1 MTALAALAA
10 TPAEDDDLALAHRIA
25 AGEQAAFELMMRRH
39 NRRLYRLAR
48 ATLRND
54 ADAEDALQEAYL
66 AAYRHM
72 GKFRGES
79 TLFTWLSRLLL
90 NECYGRLRKHS
101 RRVALCPIADDIE
114 NEVDAMTIH
123 DFNPPYHAAARAEL
137 RGLLEARLDALP
149 VSFRTVF
156 VLRSVEELSVEETAH
171 CLGIPEAT
179 VRSRHFRANAL
190 LREALSRDVGVVEK
204 SLFEF
209 DGDDCDRVV
218 ARTLARL
225 GGSAHVPKDR

>member
-10 TPAEDDDLALAHRIA
+10 PPTEDEDLALAHRIA
-25 AGEQAAFELMMRRH
+25 AGEQTAFELMMRRH

-66 AAYRHM
+66 AAYRNM
-72 GKFRGES
+72 AAFRGES
-79 TLFTWLSRLLL
+79 TLYTWLTRLLL

-101 RRVALCPIADDIE
+101 RREALFPVADDIE
-114 NEVDAMTIH
+114 KEVDAMTIN

-137 RGLLEARLDALP
+137 RSLLEARLDALP

-225 GGSAHVPKDR
+225 GECSKS

>member
-1 MTALAALAA
+1 MTTAAMLAEENDVALAR
-10 TPAEDDDLALAHRIA
+10 RIA
-25 AGEQAAFELMMRRH
+25 AGEEAAFESMMRRH

-66 AAYRHM
+66 AAYRSIAR
-72 GKFRGES
+72 FRGDS
-79 TLFTWLSRLLL
+79 SLFTWLSRLVL
-90 NECYGRLRKHS
+90 NECFGRLRKHG
-101 RRVALCPIADDIE
+101 RREALCPMAGDIE
-114 NEVDAMTIH
+114 DEADAMTIN
-123 DFNPPYHAAARAEL
+123 DFDPPYHAAARSQL
-137 RGLLEARLDALP
+137 RALLEAKLDALP
-149 VSFRTVF
+149 ASFRTVF

-190 LREALSRDVGVVEK
+190 LRESLSREIDVTEK

-209 DGDDCDRVV
+209 DGDDCDRLV
-218 ARTLARL
+218 AATLARL
-225 GGSAHVPKDR
+225 RGVPKNR

>member
-1 MTALAALAA
+1 MTALAALASP
-10 TPAEDDDLALAHRIA
+10 PAEDEDLALAHRIA
-25 AGEQAAFELMMRRH
+25 AGEQTAFELMMRRH

-66 AAYRHM
+66 AAYRNM
-72 GKFRGES
+72 AAFRGES
-79 TLFTWLSRLLL
+79 TLFTWLTRLLL

-101 RRVALCPIADDIE
+101 RREALFPVADDIE
-114 NEVDAMTIH
+114 KEVDAMTIN

-137 RGLLEARLDALP
+137 RSLLEARLDALP

-225 GGSAHVPKDR
+225 GGKASVPKNR

>member
-10 TPAEDDDLALAHRIA
+10 TPAEDEDLALAHRIA
-25 AGEQAAFELMMRRH
+25 AGEQTAFELMMRRH

-54 ADAEDALQEAYL
+54 ADAEDALQETYL

-72 GKFRGES
+72 AAFRGES

-101 RRVALCPIADDIE
+101 RREALFPIADDIE
-114 NEVDAMTIH
+114 KEVDAMTIN

-190 LREALSRDVGVVEK
+190 LRESLARDVGVVEK

-218 ARTLARL
+218 ERTLARL
-225 GGSAHVPKDR
+225 GESSKN

>member
-10 TPAEDDDLALAHRIA
+10 TPAEDEDLALAHRIA
-25 AGEQAAFELMMRRH
+25 GGEQTAFELMMRRH

-54 ADAEDALQEAYL
+54 ADAEDALQETYL

-72 GKFRGES
+72 AAFRGES

-90 NECYGRLRKHS
+90 NECYGRLRKHN
-101 RRVALCPIADDIE
+101 RREALFPIADDIE
-114 NEVDAMTIH
+114 KEVDAMTIN

-137 RGLLEARLDALP
+137 RSLLEARLDALP

-190 LREALSRDVGVVEK
+190 LRESLARDVGVVEK

-218 ARTLARL
+218 EKTLARL
-225 GGSAHVPKDR
+225 GECSKN

>member
-10 TPAEDDDLALAHRIA
+10 PLAEDEDLALAHRIV
-25 AGEQAAFELMMRRH
+25 AGEQTAFELMMRRH

-66 AAYRHM
+66 AAYRNM
-72 GKFRGES
+72 AAFRGES
-79 TLFTWLSRLLL
+79 TLFTWLTRLLL

-101 RRVALCPIADDIE
+101 RREALLPIADDIE
-114 NEVDAMTIH
+114 KEIDAMTIN

-137 RGLLEARLDALP
+137 RGLLEVRLDALP

-190 LREALSRDVGVVEK
+190 LREALARDVGVVEK

-218 ARTLARL
+218 VGTLARL
-225 GGSAHVPKDR
+225 SECSKN

>member
-10 TPAEDDDLALAHRIA
+10 PPTEDEDLALAHRIA
-25 AGEQAAFELMMRRH
+25 AGEQTAFELMMRRH

-66 AAYRHM
+66 AAYRNM
-72 GKFRGES
+72 AAFRGES
-79 TLFTWLSRLLL
+79 TLYTWLTRLLL

-101 RRVALCPIADDIE
+101 RREALLPIADDIE
-114 NEVDAMTIH
+114 KEVDAMTIN

-190 LREALSRDVGVVEK
+190 LREALVRDVGVMEK

-218 ARTLARL
+218 AGTLARL
-225 GGSAHVPKDR
+225 GECSKS

>member
-10 TPAEDDDLALAHRIA
+10 TPAEDDDLALARRIA

-66 AAYRHM
+66 AAYRSM
-72 GKFRGES
+72 DRFRGES

-101 RRVALCPIADDIE
+101 RRVALFPIADDIE
-114 NEVDAMTIH
+114 NEVDAMTIN

-218 ARTLARL
+218 ERTLARL
-225 GGSAHVPKDR
+225 GGKERVPKHR

>member
-10 TPAEDDDLALAHRIA
+10 TPAEDEDLALAHRIA
-25 AGEQAAFELMMRRH
+25 GGEQTAFELMMRRH

-54 ADAEDALQEAYL
+54 ADAEDALQETYL

-72 GKFRGES
+72 AAFRGES

-90 NECYGRLRKHS
+90 NECYGRLRKHN
-101 RRVALCPIADDIE
+101 RREALFPIADDIE
-114 NEVDAMTIH
+114 KEVDAMTIN

-137 RGLLEARLDALP
+137 RDLLEARLDALP

-190 LREALSRDVGVVEK
+190 LRESLARDVGVVEK

-218 ARTLARL
+218 ERTLARL
-225 GGSAHVPKDR
+225 GECSKN

>member
-66 AAYRHM
+66 AAYRNM
-72 GKFRGES
+72 AAFRGES
-79 TLFTWLSRLLL
+79 TLYTWLTRLLL
-90 NECYGRLRKHS
+90 NECYGRRRKHS
-101 RRVALCPIADDIE
+101 RREALLPIADDIE
-114 NEVDAMTIH
+114 KEVDAMTIN

-190 LREALSRDVGVVEK
+190 LREALSRDIGVAEK

-225 GGSAHVPKDR
+225 GGGVGVPKNR

>member
-225 GGSAHVPKDR
+225 GECSKN

>member
-10 TPAEDDDLALAHRIA
+10 TPAEDEDLALAHRIA
-25 AGEQAAFELMMRRH
+25 AGEQTAFELMMRRH

-66 AAYRHM
+66 AAYRNM
-72 GKFRGES
+72 AAFRGES

-101 RRVALCPIADDIE
+101 RRVALFPIADDIE
-114 NEVDAMTIH
+114 KEVDAMTIN

-209 DGDDCDRVV
+209 DGVDCDRVV
-218 ARTLARL
+218 ERTLARL
-225 GGSAHVPKDR
+225 GECSKN